1 MAENTTIVTLII
13 GFLGIILGTFLSPY
27 LNHRLN
33 AKYERREIFFKK
45 KLEYFEEIAKNLE
58 ENIKI
63 YKNIMGGT
71 TEIKNKKEFVKILN
85 ELKKRR
91 RKFRIMASPLYFNT
105 NLLAEKV
112 LRFINLEKRIFT
124 GLKKMIESGIADEK
138 ITSDLKAVLDELKK
152 TGSEVINEMKKEL
165 HVKS

>member
-33 AKYERREIFFKK
+33 IKYERREIFFKK

-63 YKNIMGGT
+63 YKNVIGKAA
-71 TEIKNKKEFVKILN
+71 EIKNRKELSEILS
-85 ELKKRR
+85 ELKKKRR
-91 RKFRIMASPLYFNT
+91 QFRVMSSPLYFNT
-105 NLLAEKV
+105 NLLGEKI
-112 LRFINLEKRIFT
+112 LGFINLEKKIFA
-124 GLKKMIESGIADEK
+124 GLKKMIESGTADEK
-138 ITSDLKAVLDELKK
+138 IISYLRIILDKQKK
-152 TGSEVINEMKKEL
+152 TGSEIINEMKKEL
-165 HVKS
+165 YLKS